1 MKSSF
6 QNIGN
11 TDKVVRLTI
20 GIIFILIALLIP
32 LTLWRWIF
40 GVLGGILVI
49 TSVIRYCPIYS
60 IFKFTT
66 LENKNEKR
74 EN

>member
-1 MKSSF
+1 MKNSF
-6 QNIGN
+6 HNIGSA
-11 TDKVVRLTI
+11 DKVIRLTI
-20 GIIFILIALLIP
+20 GIIFILIALLLP

-40 GVLGGILVI
+40 GVLGAILVI
-49 TSVIRYCPIYS
+49 TSLIRYCPIYS

-66 LENKNEKR
+66 LDNKNENR